1 MYIQRNGTLYNRIY
15 SYCCQLLPIQ
25 TINVD
30 DKNRKIYEPSLVY
43 NLHYSF
49 GSSENARRIIYIAR
63 HQRMTKNSV
72 YMNKYTN
79 LIHLVTPILA
89 PI

>member
-1 MYIQRNGTLYNRIY
+1 MNYLEYSGPYIYNKLQFH
-15 SYCCQLLPIQ
+15 SIQ
-25 TINVD
+25 IIND
-30 DKNRKIYEPSLVY
+30 DKSGKRYEPSFVC

-49 GSSENARRIIYIAR
+49 ESSENARRIIYIAR

-79 LIHLVTPILA
+79 YIYLVTPILD